1 MNKTLIMKLDLWW
14 LFTAYVSYYKPL
26 WLILYITKKH
36 DNVVNVSTL
45 SVFITKLSYVC
56 LKTSQWC

>member
-1 MNKTLIMKLDLWW
+1 MNKTLILKLDLWW
-14 LFTAYVSYYKPL
+14 LFTAYVSYYKHL
-26 WLILYITKKH
+26 WLILYITKKY

-45 SVFITKLSYVC
+45 SAFITKLSYVC